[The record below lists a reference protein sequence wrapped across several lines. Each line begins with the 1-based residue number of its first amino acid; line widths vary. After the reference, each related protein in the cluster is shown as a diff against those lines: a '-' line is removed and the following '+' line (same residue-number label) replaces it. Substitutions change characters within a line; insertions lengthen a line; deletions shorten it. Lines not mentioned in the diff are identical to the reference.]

1 MSKTRMINTRF
12 WDDDYASNLD
22 PIEKLLFLYFLTNTS
37 TNISGIYEIPIKKIA
52 VETGIDKEMVLKV
65 LARFTRDGKI
75 FYHNGWVGIKNFIKH
90 QNQRSPHVQKGIEAE
105 LSNISK
111 DILENM
117 VRYGYP
123 MDTLSH
129 LNLNLN
135 LNSNLNTNLNTNLD
149 MNNKC
154 IQNVYKKE
162 ITPVEEA
169 RLFFDNPEETI
180 KEFISKT
187 GMSEELLTKEVNK
200 FIFYW
205 TEKNK
210 SGTKQRWEQQN
221 TFEVKKRLAVWLS
234 KIGNFTSI
242 RKETK
247 II

>member
-75 FYHNGWVGIKNFIKH
+75 FYYNGWVGIKNFIKH
-90 QNQRSPHVQKGIEAE
+90 QNQRSPQVQKGIEAE
-105 LSNISK
+105 LTNISK

-123 MDTLSH
+123 IDTLSH

-135 LNSNLNTNLNTNLD
+135 TNSNLNTKGESDETSLI
-149 MNNKC
+149 NNFIELFKD
-154 IQNVYKKE
+154 INPSYGKLFANKTQRGSADRLLKQHGLEKLEKLVKMLSQINQDKYAPVITTPLQLEDKFGQLIAYGQKKQNNNH
-162 ITPVEEA
+162 P
-169 RLFFDNPEETI
+169 
-180 KEFISKT
+180 
-187 GMSEELLTKEVNK
+187 
-200 FIFYW
+200 
-205 TEKNK
+205 
-210 SGTKQRWEQQN
+210 
-221 TFEVKKRLAVWLS
+221 
-234 KIGNFTSI
+234 
-242 RKETK
+242 